1 MTWSRRNDAHDD
13 EITENDSANHFE
25 LSAIEFMEGLLLVKA
40 DGIAPWNLTIG
51 LEPLC
56 FSRDRSRGPS
66 LAHARNSGC
75 LRSGRGR

>member
-1 MTWSRRNDAHDD
+1 
-13 EITENDSANHFE
+13 
-25 LSAIEFMEGLLLVKA
+25 MEGLLLVKA